1 MVALTPLA
9 WLQALAAEI
18 GLTLVYALYGYLFH
32 LGFDHL
38 RPVEAAGGVEPERVS
53 PRWWESGSS
62 PGATVRARLGESRY
76 LH

>member
-1 MVALTPLA
+1 LA

-38 RPVEAAGGVEPERVS
+38 RPVEAAGGVEPERIS
-53 PRWWESGSS
+53 PTWWE
-62 PGATVRARLGESRY
+62 
-76 LH
+76 